1 MTASVRSLRS
11 LVAVFAAAIG
21 IMALL
26 GAFAQPV
33 RADPGTLCV
42 APSGTGCDVGTCG
55 GTCYASIQDAVDAA
69 VPDDEILLAE
79 AMIALCDETH
89 VDVIV
94 TTGGTGLTPRD
105 RTPEATE
112 RVIDRLVPGIAEALR
127 ADGYRKTPRAVLSR
141 GICGLRNRCLIINLP
156 GSPKAVRDGLET
168 LGPMLSHAIQMAR
181 GESLEHDVKTGS

>member
-1 MTASVRSLRS
+1 MNYTAAVITASDKGAAGLR
-11 LVAVFAAAIG
+11 
-21 IMALL
+21 
-26 GAFAQPV
+26 Q
-33 RADPGTLCV
+33 DT
-42 APSGTGCDVGTCG
+42 SGPILAKGLRNMGLSVIDER
-55 GTCYASIQDAVDAA
+55 I